1 LHFLMQR
8 TRTDPRLAFW
18 HNWLGRLRGAADSAP
33 ARKTVPPKASKSKV
47 RASSKSGKHPMLSL
61 VRLRPVDL
69 SRAFRQAPWRV
80 QVQVIAS
87 LAATAIVVVALGG
100 LYLTEASRAA
110 TAGRDV
116 QALQVQKSE
125 LEFLIDRQLALIAQA
140 KSVERLE
147 QRARDLGYVPAE
159 IGQIDYILVEGY
171 YGPQYN
177 LPVDAAPAP
186 RQDLPNYNE
195 SLGTWLVGML
205 SSVLGSGG

>member
-1 LHFLMQR
+1 M
-8 TRTDPRLAFW
+8 AFW
-18 HNWLGRLRGAADSAP
+18 RGWLGRLRGRTAADPAP
-33 ARKTVPPKASKSKV
+33 AKKAALPKGQKSKV
-47 RASSKSGKHPMLSL
+47 RKSGKNPMQSIAQ
-61 VRLRPVDL
+61 LRPDAL
-69 SRAFRQAPWRV
+69 SRAFRQAPWRI
-80 QVQVIAS
+80 QVQLIAS
-87 LAATAIVVVALGG
+87 LAAAAIVMVALGG

-116 QALQVQKSE
+116 QALQVQKAE
-125 LEFLIDRQLALIAQA
+125 LQFMIDRQLALIAQA

-159 IGQIDYILVEGY
+159 IGQIENIRVEGY

-177 LPVDAAPAP
+177 LPAEAAPQP
-186 RQDLPNYNE
+186 LFDVPNYNE